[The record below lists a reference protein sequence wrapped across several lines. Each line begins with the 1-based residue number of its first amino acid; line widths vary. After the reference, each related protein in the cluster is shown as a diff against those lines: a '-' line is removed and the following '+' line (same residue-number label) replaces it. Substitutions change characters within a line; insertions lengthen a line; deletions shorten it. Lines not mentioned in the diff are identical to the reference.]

1 MKSYHI
7 PNYSVPQLVTHTYK
21 LPPDDRL
28 LPGQTIQIFGA
39 NDQGDQHV
47 SLLETIKRVMSAME
61 QQVIL
66 RGARAEHSIVQNN
79 NLFQELIKAQN
90 KKDINPALMSIPTF
104 PGEDSSQ
111 CLDCIMS
118 IKNKNVCVQSGHSL

>member
-7 PNYSVPQLVTHTYK
+7 PDYSVPQLVTHTYK

-47 SLLETIKRVMSAME
+47 SLLENHKEGYECNGTASNP
-61 QQVIL
+61 Q
-66 RGARAEHSIVQNN
+66 RGKGRAQHRTE
-79 NLFQELIKAQN
+79 
-90 KKDINPALMSIPTF
+90 
-104 PGEDSSQ
+104 
-111 CLDCIMS
+111 
-118 IKNKNVCVQSGHSL
+118 